1 MDVVLKSDQMRWYRL
16 IGQVRGTNFQE
27 NEENAGISDGI
38 GKADYIVIAGVGLIF
53 LLAILFCCKEFYLCI
68 SNCSQERR
76 ARKQREHVKLIEQ
89 RSLDLSRCTST
100 VTVQEDTRR
109 YSRVNTEEEEIVTVP
124 DTPKSPG
131 GWKMTRCNSEEM
143 IYTYPTETPLE
154 DVREHDETLTVRN
167 QQKQRRVT
175 WHGLS
180 GGVVDLHLWRGLG
193 DRIRETTPEDF
204 TIKEEP
210 VED

>member
-1 MDVVLKSDQMRWYRL
+1 M
-16 IGQVRGTNFQE
+16 
-27 NEENAGISDGI
+27 
-38 GKADYIVIAGVGLIF
+38 
-53 LLAILFCCKEFYLCI
+53 LAILFCCKEFYLCI

-76 ARKQREHVKLIEQ
+76 VRKQREHVKLIEQ

-100 VTVQEDTRR
+100 VAVQEDTRR
-109 YSRVNTEEEEIVTVP
+109 YSRVDTEEEEIVHVP

-131 GWKMTRCNSEEM
+131 GWKMERCNSEEM

-154 DVREHDETLTVRN
+154 DIREHDETLTVRN

-180 GGVVDLHLWRGLG
+180 GGVVDLPLWRGLG
-193 DRIRETTPEDF
+193 DRVKETTPEDF

-210 VED
+210 GED